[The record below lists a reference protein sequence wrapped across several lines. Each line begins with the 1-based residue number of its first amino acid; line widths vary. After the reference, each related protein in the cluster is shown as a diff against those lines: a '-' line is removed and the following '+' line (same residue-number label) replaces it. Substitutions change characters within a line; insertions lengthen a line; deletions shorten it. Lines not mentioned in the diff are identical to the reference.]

1 METIT
6 NFIAADGL
14 AAKIVI
20 SVAVLIAGW
29 IVIKV
34 VCMVLKKALD
44 RSALDA
50 VLYPFVLNTTRV
62 VLWLMIILT
71 VLSYLGVPMS
81 AFITAIGAAGVAI
94 ALALKDSLSNFAGGI
109 LILLSKPFKKGDF
122 IEDLQV
128 SGKVEEINMLY
139 TTIMTNDN
147 KIITMPNGK
156 LANATVINYTKENL
170 RRVDMK
176 FPVAYEADIQKVKEL
191 LLTTS
196 SGIEHVLQEPA
207 PFAGVSKYE
216 ENAVHFDLYVW
227 CETPYYWDV
236 KYAIQE
242 KMKNVFEN
250 AGISVPSPMVDVRI
264 ARRDVIRY

>member
-1 METIT
+1 M
-6 NFIAADGL
+6 NWMSADGL
-14 AAKIVI
+14 GPKVAI
-20 SVAVLIAGW
+20 SIAAVLAGW
-29 IVIKV
+29 LLIRVI
-34 VCMVLKKALD
+34 CMVLKKALD

-50 VLYPFVLNTTRV
+50 VLYPFVLNTTKV
-62 VLWLMIILT
+62 VLWIMILLT
-71 VLSYLGVPMS
+71 LLSYLGVPMS

-128 SGKVEEINMLY
+128 SGKVEAINMLY
-139 TTIMTNDN
+139 TTIMTTDN

-156 LANATVINYTKENL
+156 LANATVINYTKEDL

-176 FPVAYEADIQKVKEL
+176 FPVAYEADVQKVKEL
-191 LLTTS
+191 LLSTS
-196 SGIEHVLQEPA
+196 AGTEYVLKEPA

-227 CETPYYWDV
+227 CETPHYWDV

-242 KMKNVFEN
+242 KMKNVFEK

-264 ARRDVIRY
+264 ARRDIVRY

>member
-1 METIT
+1 MEALSNWTSSGGLSVKIAVS
-6 NFIAADGL
+6 IAAL
-14 AAKIVI
+14 FAA
-20 SVAVLIAGW
+20 W
-29 IVIKV
+29 IVIRVICKI
-34 VCMVLKKALD
+34 MKKALD
-44 RSALDA
+44 KSAMDA
-50 VLYPFVLNTTRV
+50 VLYPFVLNTAKV
-62 VLWLMIILT
+62 VLWLMVILT

-128 SGKVEEINMLY
+128 SGKVEAINMLY
-139 TTIMTNDN
+139 TTIMTTDN

-156 LANATVINYTKENL
+156 LANATVINYTKENI

-176 FPVAYEADIQKVKEL
+176 FPVSYYADVMKVKTL
-191 LLTTS
+191 LLETAAS
-196 SGIEHVLQEPA
+196 SEYVLADPA

-216 ENAVHFDLYVW
+216 ENAAHFDLFVW

-236 KYAIQE
+236 KYSIQE
-242 KMKNVFEN
+242 KMKNAFEN
-250 AGISVPSPMVDVRI
+250 AGISVPSPIVDVRI
-264 ARRDVIRY
+264 ARRDMIRY